1 VALAEDLCDLG
12 VLSLAGGGVRTQAV
26 SRLVTIP
33 WYLPYEGPGV
43 ASWLRHYA
51 TSRKVPGSIPVVSLG
66 ILSVASCNSMCPGS
80 T

>member
-12 VLSLAGGGVRTQAV
+12 ALSLAGGGVRTQAV

-43 ASWLRHYA
+43 A
-51 TSRKVPGSIPVVSLG
+51 
-66 ILSVASCNSMCPGS
+66 
-80 T
+80 